1 MASDDGPG
9 IGRLVIL
16 LGIFAIVGIPIVAV
30 LWDAVNH
37 VAAGDLGRL
46 VVAVPTAAV
55 FVVFL
60 IVLAGRIRRL
70 E

>member
-1 MASDDGPG
+1 MTTDGGPG
-9 IGRLVIL
+9 IGRLVVL
-16 LGIFAIVGIPIVAV
+16 LGIFVVVGVPVVAV
-30 LWDAVNH
+30 LWDAVNQ

-46 VVAVPTAAV
+46 VVAVPALAV
-55 FVVFL
+55 FAALL